1 MGQYKRALGVSD
13 LQPGHAVT
21 VAVDGIEVAV
31 FNVDGRFYALQNA
44 CPHRGGPLGD
54 GDLEGS
60 IVTCPWHG
68 WEWDVTSGSGAED
81 ASVKTKAYQVKVEGD
96 EVLVLV
102 E

>member
-13 LQPGHAVT
+13 LQPGRAVT
-21 VAVDGIEVAV
+21 VAVDGVEVAV
-31 FNVDGRFYALQNA
+31 FNVDGKFYALQNA

-68 WEWDVTSGSGAED
+68 WEWDVTSGSGAGD
-81 ASVKTKAYQVKVEGD
+81 PSVKTKAYQVKVEGD
-96 EVLVLV
+96 DVLVLF